1 MNGAP
6 TPVTWAGDLLIASP
20 GRVLIIGFVRVGG
33 GGERGPI
40 SLPIAEAKL
49 LAGAIT
55 DRVAEHAAAVN
66 RAEARS

>member
-1 MNGAP
+1 MSARP
-6 TPVTWAGDLLIASP
+6 ISVTWAGDLLIASP
-20 GRVLIIGFVRVGG
+20 SRVLTIGFVRVGG
-33 GGERGPI
+33 SGERVPI